1 MKKMLGEDIPP
12 NSLMEPF
19 ANGTKLTYK
28 KGEFIIRPG
37 ETPNSVYYIQD
48 GLVKAFNI
56 SKYGEENLLSI
67 RKKKEI
73 FPLIWTLT
81 GREKGIIYQAL
92 CPTTVWRLD
101 HDTYLTYIH
110 THPKVLPPLVDMVTE
125 MYRLHSERIFN
136 LAYRTVRERLVSFLL
151 TMEARFGEK
160 TPNGILINA
169 PLKHQ
174 DIASSINASR
184 ETASR
189 ELAFLERKGL
199 ITNKQT
205 YIIIKNK
212 EALKDFL

>member
-1 MKKMLGEDIPP
+1 MLGEDMEVK
-12 NSLMEPF
+12 SLARPF
-19 ANGTKLTYK
+19 ANGTELTYK
-28 KGEFIIRPG
+28 KGEYIIRPG
-37 ETPNSVYYIQD
+37 ETPTSVYYIEE

-67 RKKKEI
+67 RKKHEV

-81 GREKGIIYQAL
+81 GQEKGIIYQAL
-92 CPTTVWRLD
+92 VPTTVRRID

-110 THPKVLPPLVDMVTE
+110 THPEILPPLIDMVTE
-125 MYRLHSERIFN
+125 MYRLHSERILN

-151 TMEARFGEK
+151 TMTSRFGEEES
-160 TPNGILINA
+160 GGMIIINV

-199 ITNKQT
+199 IENKQSF
-205 YIIIKNK
+205 IKIK
-212 EALKDFL
+212 DKQALKAFL